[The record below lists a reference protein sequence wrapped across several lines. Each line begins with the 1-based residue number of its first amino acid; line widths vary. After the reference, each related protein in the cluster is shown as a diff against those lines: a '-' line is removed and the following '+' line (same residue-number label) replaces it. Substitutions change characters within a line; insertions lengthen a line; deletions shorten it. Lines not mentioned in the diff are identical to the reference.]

1 MALKR
6 VSSHKAIGEEYQTNI
21 VPTRSHGRVTQS
33 VARIPGN
40 SSGEVNVSS
49 SFRSSLISQ
58 KVEELK
64 KIRDQEKERRDLR
77 TMLKDRQDKIE
88 NML

>member
-1 MALKR
+1 M
-6 VSSHKAIGEEYQTNI
+6 
-21 VPTRSHGRVTQS
+21 PTRSHGRVTQS
-33 VARIPGN
+33 VARISGN

-49 SFRSSLISQ
+49 SFKSSLISQ

-88 NML
+88 SML